1 MSSSEPP
8 GSGKGAEAPGLS
20 VVMPVRNALPHLDA
34 AVQSILGQSFADF
47 EFVILDDASTDGSR
61 ERLRELA
68 AFDSRIRLIEVD
80 EKLGPVA
87 SSNMVA
93 QAAQAPFVGR
103 MDADDISY
111 PNRLGEQLRVLHDN
125 PEAGV
130 VASLCDTIDSGGR
143 ILRQPEAWRL
153 SRPSPF
159 VPFAHGSMSNTEAP
173 CSTSRSFCAPP
184 PRS

>member
-20 VVMPVRNALPHLDA
+20 VVMPVHNALPHLDS
-34 AVQSILGQSFADF
+34 AVHSILGQSFADF

-68 AFDSRIRLIEVD
+68 ALDPRIRLLEAD

-93 QAAQAPFVGR
+93 DAAKAPFVAR

-111 PNRLGEQLRVLHDN
+111 PDRLGEQVRVLRED
-125 PEAGV
+125 PGVGV
-130 VASLCDTIDSGGR
+130 VASLCDTIDASGR
-143 ILRQPEAWRL
+143 VLRPPEAWRL
-153 SRPSPF
+153 SRRSPF
-159 VPFAHGSMSNTEAP
+159 VPFAHGSMWITGAA
-173 CSTSRSFCAPP
+173 CSTSRSCCAPP
-184 PRS
+184 HRS

>member
-8 GSGKGAEAPGLS
+8 GSVGAEAPSLS
-20 VVMPVRNALPHLDA
+20 VVMPVHNALPHLDA
-34 AVQSILGQSFADF
+34 AVHSILGQSFVDF

-68 AFDSRIRLIEVD
+68 ALDPRIRLLEVD

-93 QAAQAPFVGR
+93 AAAKAPFVAR
-103 MDADDISY
+103 MDADDVSY
-111 PNRLGEQLRVLHDN
+111 PDRLGEQLQVLRDDR
-125 PEAGV
+125 EAGV
-130 VASLCDTIDSGGR
+130 VASLCDTIDSAGR

-153 SRPSPF
+153 ARPSPF
-159 VPFAHGSMSNTEAP
+159 VPFAHGRT
-173 CSTSRSFCAPP
+173 CSPAT
-184 PRS
+184 